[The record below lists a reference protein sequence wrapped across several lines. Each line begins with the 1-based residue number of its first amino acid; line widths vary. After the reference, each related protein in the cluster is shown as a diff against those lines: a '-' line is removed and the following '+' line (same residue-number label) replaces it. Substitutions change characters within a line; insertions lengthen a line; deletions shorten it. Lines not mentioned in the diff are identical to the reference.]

1 MAKLTKGELSLS
13 DIGYG
18 KKVFINGHVYTYQG
32 QDKRRESGGVLKNKY
47 IFKME
52 TTKNVSKEFH
62 EKTFDV
68 TTVFR
73 IRKYGSKDSD
83 VKYEIY

>member
-1 MAKLTKGELSLS
+1 MAALKKGDLSLS

-32 QDKRRESGGVLKNKY
+32 QDKRRDGRIMRNKY

-52 TTKNVSKEFH
+52 HTKGVAPEFF

-83 VKYEIY
+83 VKFEIY